1 MQKKDSAQSPN
12 PREFSVKFSHDYMEK
27 ALHGQELFIS
37 TCVCFSTV
45 LDGFCVF

>member
-1 MQKKDSAQSPN
+1 MQKKKDNAQSPDARDVN
-12 PREFSVKFSHDYMEK
+12 LSHGHMEK
-27 ALHGQELFIS
+27 ALYGQRLFIS